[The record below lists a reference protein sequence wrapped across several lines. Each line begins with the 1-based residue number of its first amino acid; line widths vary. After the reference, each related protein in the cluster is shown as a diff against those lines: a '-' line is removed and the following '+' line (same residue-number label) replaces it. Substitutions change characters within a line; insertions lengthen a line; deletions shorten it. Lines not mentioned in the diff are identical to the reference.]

1 MAEGTPP
8 YEREKVIPVEGSGYG
23 TERLRPIQT
32 PLDRNVQPGSPNAF
46 VGPIQPPGA
55 APPLSADDL
64 AQGQQQ
70 ASGMYQL
77 DPNYRPAQEPR
88 NRPQL
93 KQTGFLGNGQVATGQ
108 ASGGD
113 PLWAATLAAP
123 TFQLDRSLDNIRQQ
137 KADIEKWMA
146 DATSQFK
153 GRAADPYQKAYQDY
167 VSAEHNKFFQDVA
180 DNYYN
185 GDRSKAIEATRRD
198 PELNRQF
205 MNVNRSLGAIGD
217 ANKGGYDYYEKV
229 DKAIRE
235 GNAEVDPETQKL
247 LDQGLNGEWA
257 FNGQG
262 PVHNAAQFDRLNDR
276 LSMNKLFDEFYQPS
290 VKDAGDKTADKW
302 SVETKGGRK
311 FLVIPSET
319 NYDEFVN
326 SFVEKAIKDA
336 PYRDPEEV
344 RRFVEARV
352 PREST
357 VKVDPL
363 PFPPSA
369 GSSQA
374 SQPKTVVGEVE
385 VGLSANYPDNTP
397 TKNPTP
403 VYRVPIA
410 KMVDGRPEMMGKK
423 DFKDGTG
430 ARVDLVPTHLALS
443 DLDGKLYIEGENASV
458 DEMDT
463 EAKKLE
469 MDIASLNSSIG
480 KFIGDGDK
488 ASAEAAT
495 KKRDEKIEALDSKS
509 KRKKDARVPYN
520 GNEKT
525 FELFVGAEQ
534 AESAKAKAY
543 AAREADPMRKRKESK
558 PFVDPTKDANSPLSV
573 YPDAKQE
580 EDGTWYVIK
589 DGKKK
594 YLTRQ

>member
-1 MAEGTPP
+1 MPEPEAYTP
-8 YEREKVIPVEGSGYG
+8 I
-23 TERLRPIQT
+23 
-32 PLDRNVQPGSPNAF
+32 
-46 VGPIQPPGA
+46 GPITDPAAATAPTNA
-55 APPLSADDL
+55 APSADAL
-64 AQGQQQ
+64 MQGQQQ
-70 ASGMYQL
+70 AGKMYQL

-185 GDRSKAIEATRRD
+185 GDLSKAIEATRRD

-229 DKAIRE
+229 DKAIRD
-235 GNAEVDPETQKL
+235 GNAEVDPETQQL
-247 LDQGLNGEWA
+247 LEQGLNGEWA

-262 PVHNAAQFDRLNDR
+262 PAHNAAQFDRLNDR
-276 LSMNKLFDEFYQPS
+276 LSMNKLFDQFYEKS
-290 VKDAGDKTADKW
+290 AKDAGDKTESW
-302 SVETKGGRK
+302 SVQIDPKTKRK
-311 FLVIPSET
+311 FLVVNGEK
-319 NYDEFVN
+319 NYDEFVDA
-326 SFVEKAIKDA
+326 FVENAMKDA
-336 PYRDPEEV
+336 PYRDKDEV

-352 PREST
+352 PRENT
-357 VKVDPL
+357 VEVSQL
-363 PFPPSA
+363 SFPPSG
-369 GSSQA
+369 GSSSTPADKVWIGRPDQA
-374 SQPKTVVGEVE
+374 EGLVETVDKNGVKRRLPRSARISVG
-385 VGLSANYPDNTP
+385 N
-397 TKNPTP
+397 
-403 VYRVPIA
+403 I
-410 KMVDGRPEMMGKK
+410 VDGRQEQFTKPAS
-423 DFKDGTG
+423 FKNGDKSVNMVWTGVEKADDGSIVLVGIDPGDVTTNAEADDIATEIG
-430 ARVDLVPTHLALS
+430 DLNSAIRDDAKYEPMAS
-443 DLDGKLYIEGENASV
+443 WDKYRNDEDGKLLKEDHDKWAAMMEGNKNRRSELLRKQS
-458 DEMDT
+458 T
-463 EAKKLE
+463 
-469 MDIASLNSSIG
+469 
-480 KFIGDGDK
+480 
-488 ASAEAAT
+488 T
-495 KKRDEKIEALDSKS
+495 QKS
-509 KRKKDARVPYN
+509 KGEKTVPLK
-520 GNEKT
+520 GNEG
-525 FELFVGAEQ
+525 LADGLLGGRLQQ
-534 AESAKAKAY
+534 AIGQLGGT
-543 AAREADPMRKRKESK
+543 RKESK
-558 PFVDPTKDANSPLSV
+558 PFIEPTKDANSPLSV